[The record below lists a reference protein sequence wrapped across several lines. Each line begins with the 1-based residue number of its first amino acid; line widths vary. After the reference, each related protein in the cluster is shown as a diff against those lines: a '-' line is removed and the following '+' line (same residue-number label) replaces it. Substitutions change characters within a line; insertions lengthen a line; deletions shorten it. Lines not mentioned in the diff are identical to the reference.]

1 MFDRFK
7 DRHLSQATSTAIDTR
22 PTRAAPGWMS
32 PSSRPNSE
40 NVFASSGCRNAMSP
54 SGSGSW
60 PRAWGIC
67 FRIRITP
74 IAAIRP
80 LITLEGKK
88 AAREPARASPSAICN
103 RPAIIT
109 ASRNAWNEPERG
121 DLGRHDCRQAGGGAA
136 DARLRPAQGP
146 HQNAADDPRH
156 QPRDQWGV

>member
-1 MFDRFK
+1 MFDLFEG
-7 DRHLSQATSTAIDTR
+7 RHLSQATSIAIDAR

-32 PSSRPNSE
+32 PSRRPNSE

-54 SGSGSW
+54 SGSGSC
-60 PRAWGIC
+60 PRTWGIC

-88 AAREPARASPSAICN
+88 AAREPARASPSAIWT

-109 ASRNAWNEPERG
+109 ASRNASERAQRG
-121 DLGRHDCRQAGGGAA
+121 DLGRHDRRQAGGGAA
-136 DARLRPAQGP
+136 DARLRSAQDP
-146 HQNAADDPRH
+146 HQHAADDPGH
-156 QPRDQWGV
+156 QPREQRCV